1 VNFVSSYARHVHK
14 ILSLTKLSEIAGTV
28 KIVLIYG
35 QGKGNYIML
44 VSTFGRQILGVVSEG
59 TQVGDINLM

>member
-1 VNFVSSYARHVHK
+1 VHK

-35 QGKGNYIML
+35 QGKGNYITL

-59 TQVGDINLM
+59 TQVGDINLT